1 MTRHTPRA
9 GDGAPASGR
18 YPKPA
23 GALPARRETGTPSG
37 WDRYVSLLEEE
48 RIPEAARRWYVVR
61 AQDFVDAM
69 RPKRLRELSAKEI
82 TGFFPAYAR
91 ERRLTDWQY
100 RQTVEAV
107 QLLLVRLGGC
117 PAAKTVEWDFWVEV
131 GQALPPDHPTRA
143 GALTP
148 AEAVDNNPRY
158 SNVTAGRPLL
168 KQMAQTLRARRYA
181 LRTEQ
186 TYVDWCHRFVQFLE
200 GHSRHTP
207 GDYSRIGKADV
218 QRFLTHLAV
227 ERQVAASTQNQAL
240 NALVFL
246 FRHVLERPLDE
257 MDFGH
262 AKETQRL
269 PVVLS
274 TDEIRTLL
282 ETLNGTPALLARMLY
297 GTGMRLMEGV
307 RLRVGDVDFDN
318 RHIVVRNGKG
328 GKDRVVPL
336 PERLVEPLREHLQGV
351 AQLHR
356 EDLAGGAGFVYLP
369 HALARQAPNAPREWI
384 WQYVFPSA
392 RLASDPKAGVVRRHH
407 LHEAGF
413 QKVLKAAGQKA
424 GIAKR
429 VNSHCLRHSFATHL
443 LQSGYDI
450 RTVQELLG
458 HKDVATTMIYTHVMN
473 RPGVVPV
480 KSPMDVL

>member
-1 MTRHTPRA
+1 MTTHVPQGHA
-9 GDGAPASGR
+9 VAPEAAHSTGTSV
-18 YPKPA
+18 A
-23 GALPARRETGTPSG
+23 PARRERGTPSG
-37 WDRYVSLLEEE
+37 WDRYVQLLEQEH
-48 RIPEAARRWYVVR
+48 IPANARRWYVVR
-61 AQDFVDAM
+61 AQDFVEAM
-69 RPKRLRELSAKEI
+69 RPKRLGQLTAEEI
-82 TGFFPAYAR
+82 AAFFPRYAG
-91 ERRLTDWQY
+91 EHRLTDWQY

-117 PAAKTVEWDFWVEV
+117 RAAHEVEWDFLSEI
-131 GQALPPDHPTRA
+131 GQALPADHPMRV

-148 AEAVDNNPRY
+148 AEAIDNNPRY
-158 SNVTAGRPLL
+158 SGSTSGRPLL
-168 KQMAQTLRARRYA
+168 KQLAQVLRAKRYA

-186 TYVDWCHRFVQFLE
+186 TYVDWCHRFVLYLE

-207 GDYSRIGKADV
+207 GDYSSVGKADV

-246 FRHVLERPLDE
+246 FRHVLERPLDD
-257 MDFGH
+257 MNFGR
-262 AKETQRL
+262 AKQTQRL

-274 TDEIRTLL
+274 MDEVRALL
-282 ETLNGTPALLARMLY
+282 DVLNGTPALLTRLLY

-307 RLRVGDVDFDN
+307 RLRVGDLDFDN
-318 RHIVVRNGKG
+318 RCIVVRNGKG

-336 PERLVEPLREHLQGV
+336 PERLIEPLRWHLQQV
-351 AQLHR
+351 AALHR

-392 RLASDPKAGVVRRHH
+392 RLSTDPKAGVVRRHH

-424 GIAKR
+424 EIAKR
-429 VNSHCLRHSFATHL
+429 VSSHCLRHSFATHL
-443 LQSGYDI
+443 LQADYDI

-458 HKDVATTMIYTHVMN
+458 HKAVATTMIYTHVMN

>member
-1 MTRHTPRA
+1 VT
-9 GDGAPASGR
+9 
-18 YPKPA
+18 
-23 GALPARRETGTPSG
+23 
-37 WDRYVSLLEEE
+37 LLEEE
-48 RIPEAARRWYVVR
+48 RIPESARRWYVVR
-61 AQDFVDAM
+61 AQAFVEAM
-69 RPKRLRELSAKEI
+69 RPKRLGELTVEEI
-82 TGFFPAYAR
+82 KAFFPRYAR
-91 ERRLTDWQY
+91 EQRLSDWQY

-107 QLLLVRLGGC
+107 RLLLVPLGGC
-117 PAAKTVEWDFWVEV
+117 RAAQEVEWDFLVEV
-131 GQALPPDHPTRA
+131 GQALPLEHPTRM
-143 GALTP
+143 GAVTP
-148 AEAVDNNPRY
+148 AEVIDGSPRY
-158 SNVTAGRPLL
+158 NAAASDRPLL
-168 KQMAQTLRARRYA
+168 KQMAQVLRANRYA

-186 TYVDWCHRFVQFLE
+186 TYVDWCYRFVRYLE
-200 GHSRHTP
+200 GDSRHTP
-207 GDYSRIGKADV
+207 GDYANVGKAEV
-218 QRFLTHLAV
+218 QGFLTHLAV
-227 ERQVAASTQNQAL
+227 DRQVSASTQNQAL

-246 FRHVLERPLDE
+246 FRHVLERPLDD
-257 MDFGH
+257 MSFGR

-274 TDEIRTLL
+274 TDEVRVLL
-282 ETLNGTPALLARMLY
+282 DALTGTPALLARLLY

-307 RLRVGDVDFDN
+307 RLRVGDVDFGN
-318 RHIVVRNGKG
+318 RRIVVRNGKG

-336 PERLVEPLREHLQGV
+336 PERLMEPLREHLARV
-351 AQLHR
+351 EVLHQD
-356 EDLAGGAGFVYLP
+356 DLAGGAGFVYLP

-392 RLASDPKAGVVRRHH
+392 RLSADPKAGVVRRHH

-424 GIAKR
+424 QIAKR

-443 LQSGYDI
+443 LQAGYDI

-480 KSPMDVL
+480 RSPMDVL